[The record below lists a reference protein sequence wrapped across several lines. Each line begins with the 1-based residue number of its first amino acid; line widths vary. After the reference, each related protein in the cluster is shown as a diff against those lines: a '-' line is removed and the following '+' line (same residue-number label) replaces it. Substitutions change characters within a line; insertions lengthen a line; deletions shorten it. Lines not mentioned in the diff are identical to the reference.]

1 LEGITPFLVA
11 MSIAAATITPP
22 AKHLSSNRHTM
33 RETVRVGERERER
46 ERERDFYS
54 CIEKALHFEL
64 FKGIVIGVL
73 WTKLCWFAHHV
84 QQQVLIVGIFTR
96 RRGRVRRRRRRRRR
110 RSNGHT

>member
-1 LEGITPFLVA
+1 
-11 MSIAAATITPP
+11 MSIAATTPP

-33 RETVRVGERERER
+33 RETERVGERHREWVS

-84 QQQVLIVGIFTR
+84 QQQVLIVCIFTR
-96 RRGRVRRRRRRRRR
+96 SRGRVRRRR